1 MTLRKIVFAVAAVL
15 AVALLAAPALWAQEP
30 GSADP
35 NTVAPDEHI
44 LGAADAPITI
54 IEYSSLTCPHCAS
67 FHRETL
73 PELKENWI
81 EPGKA
86 RLVYRHYPLDRL
98 ALRAAM
104 VAECLEGRR
113 YFSFL
118 DLLFK
123 QQQRWARADDPIDAL
138 SKLARMGGIGP
149 DDFKTC
155 VQDEPTARRILERQV
170 AARNTFDVQST
181 PTFIVEGQKVSGAQP
196 YAEFEKLLESLD
208 SQS

>member
-15 AVALLAAPALWAQEP
+15 ALGAFAAPSARAQDGP
-30 GSADP
+30 DP
-35 NTVAPDEHI
+35 NTVAADEHI

-104 VAECLEGRR
+104 VSECLEGKR

-138 SKLARMGGIGP
+138 SRLARMAGIGP
-149 DDFKTC
+149 DDFQTC

-170 AARNTFDVQST
+170 AARDTFDVSST
-181 PTFIVEGQKVSGAQP
+181 PTFIIEGEKVSGAQP
-196 YAEFEKLLESLD
+196 YSKFESILESLD

>member
-15 AVALLAAPALWAQEP
+15 AVGLAAAPASRAQES
-30 GSADP
+30 GGADP

-81 EPGKA
+81 ETGKA

-104 VAECLEGRR
+104 VAECLDGQR

-138 SKLARMGGIGP
+138 SRLARMGGVGP
-149 DDFKTC
+149 DDFQTC

-170 AARNTFDVQST
+170 AARNTFDVSST
-181 PTFIVEGQKVSGAQP
+181 PTFIIEGQKVSGAQP
-196 YAEFEKLLESLD
+196 YSEFEDILESLD